1 MKLKS
6 FGCSFVYGSD
16 LADCPHGINENNPPP
31 SKLCFPALLATE
43 NNLDYECY
51 ARPAA
56 GNLQILETLLS
67 NIDPHRDDIYLI
79 NWTWID
85 RFSYVSE
92 SAKSGSHPWN
102 PTGWCSILPSD
113 YDDVSRVYYR
123 YLHSQFRDKLET
135 LLLIKS
141 GIDSLLQHG
150 RRFMMTYSDDLIYET
165 QWHTS
170 PAIISL
176 QNYIKSYMHDF
187 EGKSFCTWAKHNHF
201 SFSHKGHPL
210 EQCHTSAS
218 TLLGPAIDAIL
229 HRA

>member
-16 LADCPHGINENNPPP
+16 LADCPHGVNEHNPPP
-31 SKLCFPALLATE
+31 SKLCFPALLAR
-43 NNLDYECY
+43 NCNLQYECH

-67 NIDPHRDDIYLI
+67 NIDPDRDDIYLI

-85 RFSYVSE
+85 RFSYVSD
-92 SAKSGSHPWN
+92 SARSGNHPWN
-102 PTGWCSILPSD
+102 PLGWCSVMPSD
-113 YDDVSRVYYR
+113 TDQISKVYYQH
-123 YLHSQFRDKLET
+123 LQSQFRDKLET

-141 GIDSLLQHG
+141 GIDCLQQNG
-150 RRFMMTYSDDLIYET
+150 QRFLMTYSDDLIYET

-170 PAIISL
+170 PAIVSL
-176 QNYIKSYMHDF
+176 QNYIRSHLHDF
-187 EGKSFCTWAKHNHF
+187 EGKSFFAWAKHKHF
-201 SFSHKGHPL
+201 SVSHKGHPL
-210 EQCHTSAS
+210 EACHESAS
-218 TLLGPAIDAIL
+218 VLLTPAIDAIL